1 MSLTDSLSP
10 LQHRGLTSDAAGS
23 ARRIPG
29 SPLALDD
36 RGRRRQ
42 LVRAV
47 IASTAG
53 TTVEWYDFFLYNAAA
68 ALVFPRLFF
77 PSSDPYVA
85 TLLSF
90 STLFAGFAARP
101 VGAALFGH
109 FGDRIGRRALLV
121 TTMVVM
127 GVATMAIGL
136 VPSYASIGIWGAVLL
151 TLLRSLQGIAVGGE
165 WSGSVLMSGEWA
177 MQRRRGFTTS
187 FAQMGA
193 PLGLILA
200 NGALSAMSVLQD
212 DATFFAWGWRVPF
225 LGSFVLVVIG
235 LYIRIG
241 VLESPVFERL
251 KTDGK
256 VVRAPLVKVLSENWR
271 EVILTTLVRTGQL
284 VPYYVFTT
292 YVLSYGTQVL
302 GLSRTTLLTCM
313 SLRSLTSIVIMPLA
327 GHLSDVYGRKRV
339 VGAGLMG
346 AAVWS
351 FVYFEL
357 LDTRAVP
364 LILMAMIVD
373 SIVQELQYAPQA
385 ALIAENFPASRRYS
399 GSGLGYHLAAIT
411 AGGPAPLVAAY
422 LYERFQTPLVIAGFV
437 FASTLISFATF
448 PWLKDRAGSL
458 DDF

>member
-1 MSLTDSLSP
+1 MNSLGTLQSP
-10 LQHRGLTSDAAGS
+10 PMTTEVAGS
-23 ARRIPG
+23 ARGIPWN
-29 SPLALDD
+29 PLVVDD
-36 RGRRRQ
+36 RIRRRQ
-42 LVRAV
+42 LGRAV
-47 IASTAG
+47 MASTVG

-101 VGAALFGH
+101 VGAAIFGH

-121 TTMVVM
+121 TTMMVM

-151 TLLRSLQGIAVGGE
+151 TVLRSLQGAAVGGE
-165 WSGSVLMSGEWA
+165 WSGSVLLSGEWA
-177 MQRRRGFTTS
+177 KEHRRGLSTS

-200 NGALSAMSVLQD
+200 NGALSVMSLVQD
-212 DATFFAWGWRVPF
+212 DAAFLAWGWRVPF
-225 LGSFVLVVIG
+225 LLSFVLVVIG
-235 LYIRIG
+235 MYIRIS

-251 KTDGK
+251 KLEGR
-256 VVRAPLVKVLSENWR
+256 VVRAPLVKVVSENWR
-271 EVILTTLVRTGQL
+271 EVVLTTLVRTGQL

-292 YVLSYGTQVL
+292 YILSYGTQVL
-302 GLSRTTLLTCM
+302 GMSRTTLLTCM
-313 SLRSLTSIVIMPLA
+313 SLRSLTSIVIIPVA

-339 VGAGLMG
+339 VGAGLIG
-346 AAVWS
+346 VAVWS

-357 LDTRAVP
+357 LDTTAIP
-364 LILMAMIVD
+364 LILIAMVVD
-373 SIVQELQYAPQA
+373 SVVQDLQYAPQA

-411 AGGPAPLVAAY
+411 AAGPAPLVAAY
-422 LYERFQTPLVIAGFV
+422 LYERFQTPLAIVAFV
-437 FASTLISFATF
+437 LASTVVSFATF